1 MSQREPT
8 LFQMSA
14 PLVVSFVMRA
24 AFTFVDTI
32 YAATI
37 GDSAVAAIGLTV
49 PFEFLMIAIWVGMS
63 TGLTAALSKSMAA
76 GEGEKIEQYLSA
88 AWRMALIVSPVF
100 VALGAFIWF
109 VAPQYCLSDE
119 VFGSFRI
126 YAAVMLGGS
135 AFTAFWSVVP
145 DSVVKAHQD
154 TRSTMWAGIAS
165 NVINLLLNTIFLFV
179 FHWGIF
185 GIAFSTVL
193 GRVGGL
199 VYALNKAKQH
209 EDRRRAA
216 GTHTVPGNDPTPYWR
231 QLSLALPAGLTF
243 VLTAVEMAIINGM
256 LAGLGTATA
265 AIAAYSIYHRVLLFA
280 MNPLIAMSVAML
292 PFASRLVG
300 KQDWDGLR
308 QGIRQSLLA
317 TAAYSVVVVGP
328 LMVLLGPWLASA
340 LAESAETVD
349 YARFALFL
357 VPAACLLS
365 TPFFLMRPVFE
376 AMGRGQPG
384 LIMAVVRTGILTV
397 PLAILGI
404 RVASWL
410 GYPQIYG
417 MLIGLLVV
425 ALLSS
430 MAFVL
435 WLRRALRDF
444 IDSHLLL
451 EPAPAQPGASVLL
464 PDTGLQPEPPE

>member
-1 MSQREPT
+1 MSRREPT

-37 GDSAVAAIGLTV
+37 GDAAVAAIGLTV

-63 TGLTAALSKSMAA
+63 TGLTAALSRSMAA
-76 GEGEKIEQYLSA
+76 GEGDKIEQYLSA
-88 AWRMALIVSPVF
+88 AWRMTWLVSPVF
-100 VALGAFIWF
+100 FALGGFIWF
-109 VAPQYCLSDE
+109 AAPQWGLSDE
-119 VFGSFRI
+119 VYEGFRVYGS
-126 YAAVMLGGS
+126 VMLAGS
-135 AFTAFWSVVP
+135 AFTAFWSVMP
-145 DSVVKAHQD
+145 DSIVKAHQD

-179 FHWGIF
+179 FHWGLF
-185 GIAFSTVL
+185 GIAFSTVI

-199 VYALNKAKQH
+199 VYALKKAKQH

-216 GTHTVPGNDPTPYWR
+216 GTHTVRGLDPAPYWR
-231 QLSLALPAGLTF
+231 QLKLALPAGLTF
-243 VLTAVEMAIINGM
+243 VLSAVEMAIINGM

-292 PFASRLVG
+292 PFAGRLVG

-317 TAAYSVVVVGP
+317 SAAYSIFIVGP
-328 LMVLLGPWLASA
+328 VMVLIGPWLAGA
-340 LAESAETVD
+340 LAESSETVE

-376 AMGRGQPG
+376 SMGRGQPG
-384 LIMAVVRTGILTV
+384 LIMAVVRTAILTV
-397 PLAILGI
+397 PMALLGI

-410 GYPQIYG
+410 GYTEFYG
-417 MLIGLLVV
+417 MLVGLLMV
-425 ALLSS
+425 AFFSS
-430 MAFVL
+430 AAFVT
-435 WLRRALRDF
+435 WLRSALHDF
-444 IDSHLLL
+444 IVSHLLL
-451 EPAPAQPGASVLL
+451 EPAPVQPGASALL